1 MYNTNQNKHLYHVG
15 GIDIKCDISV
25 IDKCLDKNHL
35 GKTIHI
41 EDFNISFNKKEE
53 ALVFKKYT
61 HNNKNDTKMVIH
73 DGGVSISD
81 SNLNEKTEHAVLLL
95 QSTGSGLLLPRIC
108 DVVMR
113 KKMKR
118 AVPGTIIYNKTTD
131 KFYGKTQKGWRA
143 LNDHKK
149 DFCAPSVTEKDKIL
163 GNVKP
168 RPGMIIYNTT
178 YHCFQIYSNKRWIKI
193 V

>member
-1 MYNTNQNKHLYHVG
+1 MYNTNHNKHLYHVG
-15 GIDIKCDISV
+15 GIDIKCDSSI
-25 IDKCLDKNHL
+25 IEKYLNKNHI
-35 GKTIHI
+35 GKNIDI
-41 EDFNISFNKKEE
+41 EEFNISYNKKEE

-61 HNNKNDTKMVIH
+61 HNKNNIKMVIH

-81 SNLNEKTEHAVLLL
+81 SNLDEKTKYAVLLL
-95 QSTGSGLLLPRIC
+95 QSAESGLLLPRI
-108 DVVMR
+108 DDNVM
-113 KKMKR
+113 KEKMKL
-118 AVPGTIIYNKTTD
+118 AVPGTIIYNKTMD

-149 DFCAPSVTEKDKIL
+149 DFCAPSVTERDKIL